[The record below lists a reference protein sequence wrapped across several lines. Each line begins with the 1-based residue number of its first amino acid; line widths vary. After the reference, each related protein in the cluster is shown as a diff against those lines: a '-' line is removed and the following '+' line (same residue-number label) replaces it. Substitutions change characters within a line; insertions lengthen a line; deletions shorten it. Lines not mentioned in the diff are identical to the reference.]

1 MFYNRNKRM
10 RASKLINEMSQLF
23 INIIEYVIMWL
34 KKQMRQL
41 FTGAFSWTKK
51 NVVQILD
58 IARIFE
64 G

>member
-1 MFYNRNKRM
+1 M

-23 INIIEYVIMWL
+23 INIIEYVIIWL